1 MNGNIWVLASAD
13 SVAIATTLILA
24 ALGALFT
31 ERAGVLNLGIEGI
44 LLTSA
49 ISSFLAADSSRSIWL
64 GLIVGSLVGALL
76 AGIHA
81 VLSVVLRAN
90 QIVAGLALV
99 IFGTGLANFLG
110 KPAEGKTVTTII
122 KPLSF
127 GPLSD
132 IPLIGPIVFRQ
143 DPITYAS
150 IVIAIV
156 SSLYLF
162 RSRPGLELRATGDDP
177 ATVDAQGLS
186 VASIRIRYTLFG
198 GLLVGLGGSWL
209 MLAQSAAWHQAATT
223 NGVGWIALA
232 LVVFAGWR
240 PMRLI
245 FGAILFGFTLQLPFT
260 LQAEQITFIP
270 SALMQMLP
278 YLATLIALIALS
290 RPSTRNKLGA
300 PKSLGIPFVR
310 DER

>member
-49 ISSFLAADSSRSIWL
+49 ISSFLAADSSGSIWL

-110 KPAEGKTVTTII
+110 KPAEGKTVVTLI

-132 IPLIGPIVFRQ
+132 IPLVGPVVFQQ

-240 PMRLI
+240 PIRLI

>member
-1 MNGNIWVLASAD
+1 MNNNIWVLASAE
-13 SVAIATTLILA
+13 SVAIATTLILT

-49 ISSFLAADSSRSIWL
+49 ISSFLAANSSGSIWL
-64 GLIVGSLVGALL
+64 GLVVGSLAGALL

-90 QIVAGLALV
+90 QIVSGLALV

-122 KPLSF
+122 KSVSF
-127 GPLSD
+127 GPLSN
-132 IPLIGPIVFRQ
+132 IPIVGPIVFRQ
-143 DPITYAS
+143 DPVTYAS
-150 IVIAIV
+150 IVIAIL

-223 NGVGWIALA
+223 NGIGWIALA
-232 LVVFAGWR
+232 LVVFSGWR
-240 PMRLI
+240 PIRLI

>member
-49 ISSFLAADSSRSIWL
+49 ISSFLVADSSGSIWL
-64 GLIVGSLVGALL
+64 GLIVGSIVGALL

-110 KPAEGKTVTTII
+110 KPAEGKTVTTLI

-132 IPLIGPIVFRQ
+132 IPVVGPVIFRQ

-150 IVIAIV
+150 IVIAV
-156 SSLYLF
+156 VASLYLF

-240 PMRLI
+240 PIRLI

>member
-1 MNGNIWVLASAD
+1 MNGNIWVLSSAD

-49 ISSFLAADSSRSIWL
+49 ISSFLAADSSGSIWL

-110 KPAEGKTVTTII
+110 KPVEGKTVTTII

-132 IPLIGPIVFRQ
+132 IPLVGPIVFQQ

-150 IVIAIV
+150 ILIAILA
-156 SSLYLF
+156 SLYLF

-223 NGVGWIALA
+223 NGIGWIALA

-300 PKSLGIPFVR
+300 PKSLGNPFVR

>member
-49 ISSFLAADSSRSIWL
+49 ISSFLAADSSGSIWL

-81 VLSVVLRAN
+81 VLSIVLRAN

-110 KPAEGKTVTTII
+110 KPAEGKTVTTLIRPI
-122 KPLSF
+122 SF

-132 IPLIGPIVFRQ
+132 IPLIGPVIFQQ

-150 IVIAIV
+150 VIIAIV
-156 SSLYLF
+156 ASLYLF

-240 PMRLI
+240 PIRLI

>member
-49 ISSFLAADSSRSIWL
+49 ISSFLAADSSGSIWL

-90 QIVAGLALV
+90 QIVSGLALV

-132 IPLIGPIVFRQ
+132 IPLVGPIVFQQ
-143 DPITYAS
+143 DIVTYAA
-150 IVIAIV
+150 IVIAIL

-223 NGVGWIALA
+223 NGIGWIALA

-260 LQAEQITFIP
+260 LQAEQITLIP
-270 SALMQMLP
+270 SALLQMLP

>member
-49 ISSFLAADSSRSIWL
+49 ISSFLVADSSGSIWL

-110 KPAEGKTVTTII
+110 KPAEGKTVTTTI

-132 IPLIGPIVFRQ
+132 IPFIGPIVFRQ

-150 IVIAIV
+150 IVIAV
-156 SSLYLF
+156 LASMYLF

-186 VASIRIRYTLFG
+186 VASIRIGYTLFG

-223 NGVGWIALA
+223 NGIGWIALA

-240 PMRLI
+240 PIRLI

>member
-1 MNGNIWVLASAD
+1 MNGNIWVLTSAD

-49 ISSFLAADSSRSIWL
+49 ISSFLVADSSGSIWL

-150 IVIAIV
+150 IVIAV
-156 SSLYLF
+156 LASLYLF

>member
-13 SVAIATTLILA
+13 SVAIATTLLLA

-49 ISSFLAADSSRSIWL
+49 ISSFLAADSSGSIWL

-110 KPAEGKTVTTII
+110 KPAEGKTVTTLIRPI
-122 KPLSF
+122 SF

-132 IPLIGPIVFRQ
+132 IPLIGPVIFQQ

-150 IVIAIV
+150 VVIAIV

-240 PMRLI
+240 PLRLI

-260 LQAEQITFIP
+260 LQAEQITVIP

>member
-49 ISSFLAADSSRSIWL
+49 ISSLLAADSSGSIWL

-122 KPLSF
+122 KPISF

-132 IPLIGPIVFRQ
+132 IPLIGPVVFQQ

-150 IVIAIV
+150 IVIAILA
-156 SSLYLF
+156 SLYLF

-186 VASIRIRYTLFG
+186 VASIRLRYTLFG

-240 PMRLI
+240 PIRLI

>member
-1 MNGNIWVLASAD
+1 MNGNIWVLTSAD

-49 ISSFLAADSSRSIWL
+49 ISSFLAADSSGSIWL

-300 PKSLGIPFVR
+300 PRSLGIPFVR

>member
-49 ISSFLAADSSRSIWL
+49 ISSFLAADSSGSIWL

-122 KPLSF
+122 NPLSF

-132 IPLIGPIVFRQ
+132 IPLVGPIVFQQ

>member
-49 ISSFLAADSSRSIWL
+49 ISSFLAADSSGSIWL
-64 GLIVGSLVGALL
+64 GLIVGSLAGALL
-76 AGIHA
+76 ASIHA

-110 KPAEGKTVTTII
+110 KPAEGKTVTTLI

-132 IPLIGPIVFRQ
+132 IPLIGPVVFQQ

-150 IVIAIV
+150 IMIAIV

-186 VASIRIRYTLFG
+186 VASIRLRYTIFG

-223 NGVGWIALA
+223 NGIGWIALA

-240 PMRLI
+240 PIRLI

>member
-49 ISSFLAADSSRSIWL
+49 ISSFLAADSSGSIWL

-110 KPAEGKTVTTII
+110 KPAEGKTVTTLI

-132 IPLIGPIVFRQ
+132 IPFIGPIVFQQ

-240 PMRLI
+240 PLRLI

>member
-49 ISSFLAADSSRSIWL
+49 ISSFLVADSSGSIWL

-110 KPAEGKTVTTII
+110 KPAEGKTITTII

-132 IPLIGPIVFRQ
+132 IPLVGPIVFQQ

-150 IVIAIV
+150 IVLAILA
-156 SSLYLF
+156 SLYLF

-177 ATVDAQGLS
+177 APVDAQGLS

-240 PMRLI
+240 PIRLI

>member
-1 MNGNIWVLASAD
+1 MNNNIWVLASAE

-49 ISSFLAADSSRSIWL
+49 ISSFLAANSSGSIWL
-64 GLIVGSLVGALL
+64 GLVVGSTAGALL

-90 QIVAGLALV
+90 QIVSGLALV

-122 KPLSF
+122 KSVSF
-127 GPLSD
+127 GPLSN
-132 IPLIGPIVFRQ
+132 IPIVGPIVFRQ
-143 DPITYAS
+143 DPVTYAS
-150 IVIAIV
+150 IVIAIL

-223 NGVGWIALA
+223 NGIGWIALA
-232 LVVFAGWR
+232 LVVFSGWR
-240 PMRLI
+240 PIRLI

>member
-1 MNGNIWVLASAD
+1 MNSNIWVLASAE

-49 ISSFLAADSSRSIWL
+49 ISSFLVADSSGSIWL
-64 GLIVGSLVGALL
+64 GLIVGSLAGALL

-90 QIVAGLALV
+90 QIVSGLALV

-156 SSLYLF
+156 ASLYLF

-223 NGVGWIALA
+223 NGIGWIALA
-232 LVVFAGWR
+232 LVVFSGWR
-240 PMRLI
+240 PIRLI

>member
-1 MNGNIWVLASAD
+1 MNENIWVLASAD

-31 ERAGVLNLGIEGI
+31 ERSGVLNLGIEGI
-44 LLTSA
+44 LLTAA
-49 ISSFLAADSSRSIWL
+49 ISSFLAADTSGSIWL
-64 GLIVGSLVGALL
+64 GLLIGSLAGALL

-81 VLSVVLRAN
+81 LLTVVLRAN

-99 IFGTGLANFLG
+99 IFGTGRANFLG
-110 KPAEGKTVTTII
+110 KPVEGKTVTTII
-122 KPLSF
+122 HPLSF
-127 GPLSD
+127 GALTD
-132 IPLIGPIVFRQ
+132 IPFVGPIVFGQ
-143 DPITYAS
+143 DIITYAS
-150 IVIAIV
+150 IAIAIL

-209 MLAQSAAWHQAATT
+209 MLAQSAAWHQASTT
-223 NGVGWIALA
+223 NGIGWIALA

-240 PMRLI
+240 PLRLI
-245 FGAILFGFTLQLPFT
+245 FGAVLFGFTLQLPFT

-270 SALMQMLP
+270 SAFMQMLP
-278 YLATLIALIALS
+278 YLATLVALIALS

-300 PKSLGIPFVR
+300 PKALGTPFVR

>member
-1 MNGNIWVLASAD
+1 MNSNIWVLTSAD
-13 SVAIATTLILA
+13 SIAIATTLILA

-49 ISSFLAADSSRSIWL
+49 ISSFLAADSSGSIWL

-81 VLSVVLRAN
+81 VLSVTLRAN
-90 QIVAGLALV
+90 QIVSGLALV

-110 KPAEGKTVTTII
+110 KPAEGRTVTTII
-122 KPLSF
+122 KPMTF

-132 IPLIGPIVFRQ
+132 IPVLGPVLFEHDI
-143 DPITYAS
+143 ITYFAIALS
-150 IVIAIV
+150 IG
-156 SSLYLF
+156 SSWYLF
-162 RSRPGLELRATGDDP
+162 RTRPGLELRATGDDP

-186 VASIRIRYTLFG
+186 VARIRIRYTLFG

-223 NGVGWIALA
+223 NGIGWIALA
-232 LVVFAGWR
+232 LVVFAGWH
-240 PMRLI
+240 PVRLI
-245 FGAILFGFTLQLPFT
+245 FGALFFGFSLQLPFT

-270 SALMQMLP
+270 SAFTQMLP
-278 YLATLIALIALS
+278 YLATLIALIAFS
-290 RPSTRNKLGA
+290 RPGSKNLRGA
-300 PKSLGIPFVR
+300 PKALGNPFVR

>member
-49 ISSFLAADSSRSIWL
+49 ISSFLAADSSGSIWL

-81 VLSVVLRAN
+81 VLSIVLRAN

-110 KPAEGKTVTTII
+110 KPAEGKTVTTLIRPI
-122 KPLSF
+122 SF

-132 IPLIGPIVFRQ
+132 IPLIGPVIFQQ

-150 IVIAIV
+150 VIIAIV
-156 SSLYLF
+156 ASLYLF

-186 VASIRIRYTLFG
+186 VASIRLRYTLFG

-240 PMRLI
+240 PIRLI

>member
-49 ISSFLAADSSRSIWL
+49 ISSFLAADSSGSIWL

-110 KPAEGKTVTTII
+110 KPAEGKTVTTLIRPI
-122 KPLSF
+122 SF

-132 IPLIGPIVFRQ
+132 IPLIGPVIFQQ

-150 IVIAIV
+150 VVIAIV

-240 PMRLI
+240 PLRLI

>member
-49 ISSFLAADSSRSIWL
+49 ISSFLAADSSGSIWL

-110 KPAEGKTVTTII
+110 KPAEGKTVTTLI

-143 DPITYAS
+143 DIITYAA
-150 IVIAIV
+150 IVIAIL

-278 YLATLIALIALS
+278 YLATLSALIALS

>member
-49 ISSFLAADSSRSIWL
+49 ISSFLAADSSGSIWL

-122 KPLSF
+122 KPISF

-132 IPLIGPIVFRQ
+132 IPLIGPVVFQQ

-150 IVIAIV
+150 IVIAILA
-156 SSLYLF
+156 SLYLF

-223 NGVGWIALA
+223 NGIGWIALA

-240 PMRLI
+240 PIRLI

>member
-49 ISSFLAADSSRSIWL
+49 ISSFLVADSSGSIWL

-110 KPAEGKTVTTII
+110 KPAEGKTVTTLI

-132 IPLIGPIVFRQ
+132 IPVVGPIVFRQ

-150 IVIAIV
+150 IVIAV
-156 SSLYLF
+156 LASLYLF

-223 NGVGWIALA
+223 NGIGWIALA

-240 PMRLI
+240 PIRLI

>member
-44 LLTSA
+44 LLSSA
-49 ISSFLAADSSRSIWL
+49 ISSFLVADSSGNIWL

-110 KPAEGKTVTTII
+110 KPAEGKTVTTLI

-132 IPLIGPIVFRQ
+132 IPFVGPIIFRQ

-150 IVIAIV
+150 IVIAV
-156 SSLYLF
+156 LASLYLF

-198 GLLVGLGGSWL
+198 GLLVGLSGSWL

-223 NGVGWIALA
+223 NGIGWIALA

-240 PMRLI
+240 PIRLI

>member
-1 MNGNIWVLASAD
+1 
-13 SVAIATTLILA
+13 VAIATTLILA

-49 ISSFLAADSSRSIWL
+49 ISSFLAADSSGSIWL

-110 KPAEGKTVTTII
+110 KPAEGKTVVTLI

-132 IPLIGPIVFRQ
+132 IPLVGPVIFQQ

>member
-1 MNGNIWVLASAD
+1 MNENIWVLASAD

-31 ERAGVLNLGIEGI
+31 ERSGVLNLGIEGI
-44 LLTSA
+44 LLTA
-49 ISSFLAADSSRSIWL
+49 AVSSFLAADTSGSIWL
-64 GLIVGSLVGALL
+64 GLLIGSLAGALL

-81 VLSVVLRAN
+81 LLSVVLRAN

-110 KPAEGKTVTTII
+110 KPVEGKTVTTII
-122 KPLSF
+122 HPLSF
-127 GPLSD
+127 GALTD
-132 IPLIGPIVFRQ
+132 IPFVGPIVFGQ
-143 DPITYAS
+143 DIITYAS
-150 IVIAIV
+150 IAIAIL

-209 MLAQSAAWHQAATT
+209 MLAQSAAWHQASTT
-223 NGVGWIALA
+223 NGIGWIALA

-240 PMRLI
+240 PIRII
-245 FGAILFGFTLQLPFT
+245 FGAVLFGFTLQLPFT

-278 YLATLIALIALS
+278 YLATLVALIALS
-290 RPSTRNKLGA
+290 RPSMRNKLGA
-300 PKSLGIPFVR
+300 PKALGTPFVR

>member
-49 ISSFLAADSSRSIWL
+49 ISSFLVADSSGNIWL

-110 KPAEGKTVTTII
+110 KPAEGKTVTTLI

-132 IPLIGPIVFRQ
+132 IPVVGPIIFRQ

-150 IVIAIV
+150 IVIAV
-156 SSLYLF
+156 LASLYLF

-223 NGVGWIALA
+223 NGIGWIALA

-240 PMRLI
+240 PIRLI